1 MALELS
7 HVNSSLQLLKEE
19 LEELSCGADAA
30 GRCAHT
36 RGFVCA
42 CARTRAGP
50 GVCTRVCVRE
60 AAIEDR
66 RRVWVCE
73 DVLRAGRGVP
83 PVTGA
88 AGRGLHGR
96 WAQQG
101 PASVCTC
108 CFRF

>member
-19 LEELSCGADAA
+19 LEELSCGTDAA
-30 GRCAHT
+30 GRCAY
-36 RGFVCA
+36 
-42 CARTRAGP
+42 ARTRAGP
-50 GVCTRVCVRE
+50 GVCTRACVRE
-60 AAIEDR
+60 AAVEDR

-73 DVLRAGRGVP
+73 DVLREGRGVP

>member
-19 LEELSCGADAA
+19 LEELSCGTDAA
-30 GRCAHT
+30 GR
-36 RGFVCA
+36 CA

-50 GVCTRVCVRE
+50 GVCTRVCTRVCVRE
-60 AAIEDR
+60 AAVEDR